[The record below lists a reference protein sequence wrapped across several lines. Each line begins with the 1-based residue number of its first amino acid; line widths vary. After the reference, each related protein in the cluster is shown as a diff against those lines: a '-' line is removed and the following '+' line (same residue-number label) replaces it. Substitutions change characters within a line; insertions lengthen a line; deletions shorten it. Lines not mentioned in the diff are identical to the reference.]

1 MKKILTISLLLCLLL
16 PAFLGCTKPEEE
28 MYCAKPVIY
37 LYPQTDKD
45 VTVLLDYNGDLTCT
59 YPEYQNGWQVTAA
72 PDGTLTTP
80 DGKQYNY
87 LYWEGENHFTA
98 DFSQGFVVKGEETA
112 SFLEEALSQLG
123 LTPREANEFI
133 IYWLPQMQNSP
144 YNLISFQ
151 QEAYTQ
157 NAILWEDAARQIASI
172 SCIQVSRWKEKT
184 ANRFLRHHTW

>member
-1 MKKILTISLLLCLLL
+1 
-16 PAFLGCTKPEEE
+16 

-133 IYWLPQMQNSP
+133 VYWLPQMQNSP

-157 NAILWEDAARQIASI
+157 NAILS
-172 SCIQVSRWKEKT
+172 VSPQPDTVIRVNMAWKPLEKPIPVEKQT
-184 ANRFLRHHTW
+184 LSAPERTGFTLVEWGGVRILE